1 MKSDK
6 KQYLRMGVTIFVSLA
21 AVVAFF
27 FLLLRYQGLKSYL
40 DVISMALQPV
50 MAGIVI
56 AYVLCPVA
64 KFFER
69 QFCRV
74 RGPAR
79 AARLLSVLFTLIFAM
94 GILVLFC
101 ALVLPQVVDSIRTLV
116 VDLPG
121 MLEIQLTRLGKYLES
136 DSDAA
141 ATVMQ
146 MITSVE
152 TFLMTWIKENLFST
166 VSNVAGSVLSVGTAI
181 VNFVV
186 SVVVTE

>member
-6 KQYLRMGVTIFVSLA
+6 KQYLWMGVTIFVSLA

-40 DVISMALQPV
+40 DVITMALQPV
-50 MAGIVI
+50 MVGIVI

-74 RGPAR
+74 KGLAR

-121 MLEIQLTRLGKYLES
+121 MLEIQLTRLEKYLES
-136 DSDAA
+136 DSDEIGRASCRER
-141 ATVMQ
+141 V
-146 MITSVE
+146 
-152 TFLMTWIKENLFST
+152 
-166 VSNVAGSVLSVGTAI
+166 
-181 VNFVV
+181 
-186 SVVVTE
+186 